1 MATDDQHEL
10 IDTGAEN
17 YPETLRITVESVD
30 QMFDDA
36 IEQLDSDGPPDEAV
50 RSFEQIGDIRALLTD
65 RRVEVM
71 RTIMSQNPV
80 SITDLADQLDRNYSD
95 VHSDVE
101 VLANHHIV
109 YFDTE
114 GQRKRPVI
122 PYDRIRLDVEVAAD
136 VTDSRAHA

>member
-1 MATDDQHEL
+1 MATDNTHEL
-10 IDTGAEN
+10 AAQGAEN
-17 YPETLRITVESVD
+17 YPETLRITVEDVD

-36 IEQLDSDGPPDEAV
+36 IEQLDEDSPTDEAV

-71 RTIMSQNPV
+71 RTIMNQDPD
-80 SITDLADQLDRNYSD
+80 SISDLADQLDRNYSD
-95 VHSDVE
+95 IHADVE

-109 YFDTE
+109 YFETE
-114 GQRKRPVI
+114 GQRKRPVS
-122 PYDRIRLDVEVAAD
+122 PYERIRLDVEVAAD

>member
-1 MATDDQHEL
+1 MAPDNPHE
-10 IDTGAEN
+10 IIESGAEN

-36 IEQLDSDGPPDEAV
+36 IEQLDSDGPADEAV
-50 RSFEQIGDIRALLTD
+50 RSLEQIADIRSLLTE

-122 PYDRIRLDVEVAAD
+122 PYERIRLDVEIAAG
-136 VTDSRAHA
+136 VTDGRAPA

>member
-1 MATDDQHEL
+1 MATDNAHEL
-10 IDTGAEN
+10 AEQGAEN
-17 YPETLRITVESVD
+17 YPETLRITVEDVD

-36 IEQLDSDGPPDEAV
+36 IEQLDDDSPTDEAV
-50 RSFEQIGDIRALLTD
+50 RSFEQIGDIRTLLTD

-71 RTIMSQNPV
+71 RTIMNHDPA
-80 SITDLADQLDRNYSD
+80 SISDLAEQLDRNYSD
-95 VHSDVE
+95 IHADVE

-109 YFDTE
+109 YFETE

-122 PYDRIRLDVEVAAD
+122 PYERIRLDVEVAAD

>member
-1 MATDDQHEL
+1 MATDNAHEL
-10 IDTGAEN
+10 AAQGAEN
-17 YPETLRITVESVD
+17 YPETLRITVEDVD

-36 IEQLDSDGPPDEAV
+36 IEQLDEDSPTDEAV

-71 RTIMSQNPV
+71 RTIMNQDPD
-80 SITDLADQLDRNYSD
+80 SISDLADQLDRNYSD
-95 VHSDVE
+95 IHADVE

-109 YFDTE
+109 YFETE

-122 PYDRIRLDVEVAAD
+122 PYERIRLDVEVAAD

>member
-1 MATDDQHEL
+1 MATDDPHEL
-10 IDTGAEN
+10 IETGAEN

-36 IEQLDSDGPPDEAV
+36 IEQLDSDGPADEAV

-101 VLANHHIV
+101 MLANHHIV

>member
-1 MATDDQHEL
+1 MATDDPHEL
-10 IDTGAEN
+10 IEIGAEN

-36 IEQLDSDGPPDEAV
+36 IEQLDSDGPADEAV

-101 VLANHHIV
+101 MLANHHIV
-109 YFDTE
+109 YFDTV

>member
-1 MATDDQHEL
+1 MATDHSHEL
-10 IDTGAEN
+10 SEHGAEN
-17 YPETLRITVESVD
+17 YPETLRITVESAG

-36 IEQLDSDGPPDEAV
+36 IEQLDDGPADEAV

-71 RTIMSQNPV
+71 RAIMTDNPE
-80 SITDLADQLDRNYSD
+80 SISELAAQLDRNYAD
-95 VHSDVE
+95 VHADVE

-114 GQRKRPVI
+114 GRRKRPVI
-122 PYDRIRLDVEVAAD
+122 PYNRVRLAVEVAAD
-136 VTDSRAHA
+136 VTDNRARA